1 MWNKPWSMK
10 EGFAIGIGLMV
21 TGLMLQFSMKAVEW
35 SLLAW
40 PVNIIVLAF
49 FIVAALM
56 MFAMRSHVYALR
68 FLITYQCAVPA
79 LILVSA
85 MTIVMGLTRQVADG
99 QPPADMLGITRMLSF
114 WPFVLLYVYVA
125 VILSQVTL
133 MQLMYFQWR
142 RLPSLISH
150 VGLLITLLTATL
162 GSADM
167 QRLRMMV
174 NKETPEWRVID
185 PATNKMKELNIA
197 ILLKEFTIDEYPPK
211 LMFYDEVQGALLPEG
226 NPATL
231 LIDDDFQGGELQ
243 GWQIE
248 VDEVLDEAQPVTNAD
263 STSYVEWHQSGAV
276 TALHV
281 KATLPDGSRSA
292 SGWITTGSYK
302 FPYQLLPVT
311 QHQSIVMAERE
322 PQRYLSKVEIMTE
335 SGKHEEADILVNQP
349 YSIGGW
355 KIYQLNYDTSRGKWS
370 EISVLELVRDPW
382 LPSVYIGIYL
392 MIAGAVLLL
401 FTAKKGFGSSD
412 NNGQSSIVNSQ

>member
-1 MWNKPWSMK
+1 MK
-10 EGFAIGIGLMV
+10 EGFAISIGMMV
-21 TGLMLQFSMKAVEW
+21 TGLLLQFSMGAVEW
-35 SLLAW
+35 SLLSW
-40 PVNIIVLAF
+40 PANFVVLVAF
-49 FIVAALM
+49 VVGVIMLY
-56 MFAMRSHVYALR
+56 AMRSKVYALK
-68 FLITYQCAVPA
+68 FLATMYCAVPA
-79 LILVSA
+79 LVITSA
-85 MTIVMGLTRQVADG
+85 LTIIMGLTRQVADG
-99 QPPADMLGITRMLSF
+99 QPAADWLGITRMLSF

-125 VILSQVTL
+125 VILSQVTI
-133 MQLMYFQWR
+133 MQLFHFKWR
-142 RLPSLISH
+142 KLPSLVSH
-150 VGLLITLLTATL
+150 LGLLITLLTATL

-185 PATNKMKELNIA
+185 PSTGTMKELNIA
-197 ILLKEFTIDEYPPK
+197 IQLKEFTIDEYPPK
-211 LMFYDEVQGALLPEG
+211 LMFYDEVRGTMLPEG
-226 NPATL
+226 NPEVL
-231 LIDDDFQGGELQ
+231 LIDNAFKVGELQ

-248 VDEVLDEAQPVTNAD
+248 VDEVLDEAQPVMNAD

-281 KATLPDGSRSA
+281 KATMPDGSRCV
-292 SGWITTGSYK
+292 SGWITSGSYM

-322 PQRYLSKVEIMTE
+322 PQRYLSSVEIVTE

-355 KIYQLNYDTSRGKWS
+355 KIYQLNYDTTRGKWS

-382 LPSVYIGIYL
+382 LPYVYVGIYL

-401 FTAKKGFGSSD
+401 FTAQKSRE
-412 NNGQSSIVNSQ
+412 

>member
-1 MWNKPWSMK
+1 MK
-10 EGFAIGIGLMV
+10 EGFAISIGMMV
-21 TGLMLQFSMKAVEW
+21 TGLLLQFSMGAVEW
-35 SLLAW
+35 SLLSW
-40 PVNIIVLAF
+40 PANFVVLVAF
-49 FIVAALM
+49 VVGAIMLY
-56 MFAMRSHVYALR
+56 AMRSKVYALK
-68 FLITYQCAVPA
+68 FLATMYCAVPA
-79 LILVSA
+79 LVITSA
-85 MTIVMGLTRQVADG
+85 LTIIMGLTRQVADG
-99 QPPADMLGITRMLSF
+99 QPAADWLGITRMLSF

-125 VILSQVTL
+125 VILSQVTI
-133 MQLMYFQWR
+133 MQLFHFKWR
-142 RLPSLISH
+142 KLPSLVSH
-150 VGLLITLLTATL
+150 LGLLITLLTATL

-185 PATNKMKELNIA
+185 PSTGTMKELNIA
-197 ILLKEFTIDEYPPK
+197 IQLKEFTIDEYPPK
-211 LMFYDEVQGALLPEG
+211 LMFYDEVRGTMLPEG
-226 NPATL
+226 NPEVL
-231 LIDDDFQGGELQ
+231 LIDNAFKVGELQ

-248 VDEVLDEAQPVTNAD
+248 VDEVLDEAQPVMNAD

-281 KATLPDGSRSA
+281 KATMPDGSRCV
-292 SGWITTGSYK
+292 SGWITSGSYM

-322 PQRYLSKVEIMTE
+322 PQRYLSSVEIVTE

-355 KIYQLNYDTSRGKWS
+355 KIYQLNYDTTRGKWS

-382 LPSVYIGIYL
+382 LPYVYVGIYL

-401 FTAKKGFGSSD
+401 FTAQKSRE
-412 NNGQSSIVNSQ
+412 

>member
-10 EGFAIGIGLMV
+10 EGFAISIGMMV
-21 TGLMLQFSMKAVEW
+21 TGLLLQFNMGAVEW
-35 SLLAW
+35 SLLSW
-40 PVNIIVLAF
+40 PANFVVLVAF
-49 FIVAALM
+49 VLGAIMLYAV
-56 MFAMRSHVYALR
+56 RSKVYALK
-68 FLITYQCAVPA
+68 FLATMYCAVPA
-79 LILVSA
+79 LVITSA
-85 MTIVMGLTRQVADG
+85 LTIIMGLTRQVADG
-99 QPPADMLGITRMLSF
+99 QPAADWLGITRMLSF

-125 VILSQVTL
+125 VILSQVTI
-133 MQLMYFQWR
+133 MQLFHFKWR
-142 RLPSLISH
+142 KLPSLVSH
-150 VGLLITLLTATL
+150 LGLLITLLTATL

-167 QRLRMMV
+167 QRMRMMV

-185 PATNKMKELNIA
+185 PSTGTMKELNIA
-197 ILLKEFTIDEYPPK
+197 IQLKEFTIDEYPPK
-211 LMFYDEVQGALLPEG
+211 LMFYDEVRGTMLPEG
-226 NPATL
+226 NPEVL
-231 LIDDDFQGGELQ
+231 LIDNAFKVGELQ

-248 VDEVLDEAQPVTNAD
+248 VDEVLDEAQPVMNAD

-281 KATLPDGSRSA
+281 KATMPDGSRCV
-292 SGWITTGSYK
+292 SGWITSGSYM

-322 PQRYLSKVEIMTE
+322 PQRYLSRVEIVTE

-355 KIYQLNYDTSRGKWS
+355 KIYQLNYDTTRGKWS

-382 LPSVYIGIYL
+382 LPYVYVGIYL

-401 FTAKKGFGSSD
+401 FTAQKSRE
-412 NNGQSSIVNSQ
+412 

>member
-10 EGFAIGIGLMV
+10 EGFAISIGMMV
-21 TGLMLQFSMKAVEW
+21 TGLLLQFNMGAVEW
-35 SLLAW
+35 NLLSW
-40 PVNIIVLAF
+40 PANFVVLVAF
-49 FIVAALM
+49 VLGAIMLYAV
-56 MFAMRSHVYALR
+56 RSKVYALK
-68 FLITYQCAVPA
+68 FLATMYCAVPA
-79 LILVSA
+79 LVITSA
-85 MTIVMGLTRQVADG
+85 LTIIMGLTRQVADG
-99 QPPADMLGITRMLSF
+99 QPAADWLGITRMLSF

-125 VILSQVTL
+125 VILSQVTI
-133 MQLMYFQWR
+133 MQLFHFKWR
-142 RLPSLISH
+142 KLPSLVSH
-150 VGLLITLLTATL
+150 LGLLITLLTATL

-167 QRLRMMV
+167 QRMRMMV

-185 PATNKMKELNIA
+185 PSTGTMKELNIA
-197 ILLKEFTIDEYPPK
+197 IQLKEFTIDEYPPK
-211 LMFYDEVQGALLPEG
+211 LMFYDEVRGTMLPEG
-226 NPATL
+226 NPEVL
-231 LIDDDFQGGELQ
+231 LIDNAFKVGELQ

-248 VDEVLDEAQPVTNAD
+248 VDEVLDEAQPVMNAD

-281 KATLPDGSRSA
+281 KATMPDGSRCV
-292 SGWITTGSYK
+292 SGWITSGSYM

-322 PQRYLSKVEIMTE
+322 PQRYLSSVEIVTE

-355 KIYQLNYDTSRGKWS
+355 KIYQLNYDTTRGKWS

-382 LPSVYIGIYL
+382 LPYVYVGIYL

-401 FTAKKGFGSSD
+401 FTAQKSRE
-412 NNGQSSIVNSQ
+412 

>member
-1 MWNKPWSMK
+1 M
-10 EGFAIGIGLMV
+10 
-21 TGLMLQFSMKAVEW
+21 
-35 SLLAW
+35 
-40 PVNIIVLAF
+40 
-49 FIVAALM
+49 
-56 MFAMRSHVYALR
+56 Y
-68 FLITYQCAVPA
+68 CAVPA
-79 LILVSA
+79 LVITSA
-85 MTIVMGLTRQVADG
+85 LTIIMGLTRQVADG
-99 QPPADMLGITRMLSF
+99 QPAADWLGITRMLSF

-125 VILSQVTL
+125 VILSQVTI
-133 MQLMYFQWR
+133 MQLFHFKWR
-142 RLPSLISH
+142 KLPSLVSH
-150 VGLLITLLTATL
+150 LGLLITLLTATL

-185 PATNKMKELNIA
+185 PSTGTMKELNIA
-197 ILLKEFTIDEYPPK
+197 IQLKEFTIDEYPPK
-211 LMFYDEVQGALLPEG
+211 LMFYDEVRGTMLPEG
-226 NPATL
+226 NPEVL
-231 LIDDDFQGGELQ
+231 LIDNAFKVGELQ

-248 VDEVLDEAQPVTNAD
+248 VDEVLDEAQPVMNAD

-281 KATLPDGSRSA
+281 KATMPDGSRCV
-292 SGWITTGSYK
+292 SGWITSGSYM

-322 PQRYLSKVEIMTE
+322 PQRYLSRVEIVTE

-355 KIYQLNYDTSRGKWS
+355 KIYQLNYDTTRGKWS

-382 LPSVYIGIYL
+382 LPYVYVGIYL

-401 FTAKKGFGSSD
+401 FTAQKSRE
-412 NNGQSSIVNSQ
+412 

>member
-1 MWNKPWSMK
+1 MSKKSIEYAFMWNKPWSMK
-10 EGFAIGIGLMV
+10 EGFAISIGMMV
-21 TGLMLQFSMKAVEW
+21 TGLLLQFSMGTVEW
-35 SLLAW
+35 SLLSW
-40 PVNIIVLAF
+40 PANFVVLVAF
-49 FIVAALM
+49 VVGAIMLY
-56 MFAMRSHVYALR
+56 AMRSKVYALK
-68 FLITYQCAVPA
+68 FLATMYCAVPA
-79 LILVSA
+79 LVITSA
-85 MTIVMGLTRQVADG
+85 LTIIMGLTRQVADG
-99 QPPADMLGITRMLSF
+99 QPAADWLGITRMLSF

-125 VILSQVTL
+125 VILSQVTI
-133 MQLMYFQWR
+133 MQLFHFKWR
-142 RLPSLISH
+142 KLPSLVSH
-150 VGLLITLLTATL
+150 LGLLITLLTATL

-185 PATNKMKELNIA
+185 PSTGTMKELNIA
-197 ILLKEFTIDEYPPK
+197 IQLKEFTIDEYPPK
-211 LMFYDEVQGALLPEG
+211 LMFYDEVRGTMLPEG
-226 NPATL
+226 NPEVL
-231 LIDDDFQGGELQ
+231 LIDNAFKVGELQ

-248 VDEVLDEAQPVTNAD
+248 VDEVLDEAQPVMNAD

-281 KATLPDGSRSA
+281 KATMPDGSRCV
-292 SGWITTGSYK
+292 SGWITSGSYM

-322 PQRYLSKVEIMTE
+322 PQRYLSRVEIVTE

-355 KIYQLNYDTSRGKWS
+355 KIYQLNYDTTRGKWS

-382 LPSVYIGIYL
+382 LPYVYVGIYL

-401 FTAKKGFGSSD
+401 FTAQKSRE
-412 NNGQSSIVNSQ
+412 